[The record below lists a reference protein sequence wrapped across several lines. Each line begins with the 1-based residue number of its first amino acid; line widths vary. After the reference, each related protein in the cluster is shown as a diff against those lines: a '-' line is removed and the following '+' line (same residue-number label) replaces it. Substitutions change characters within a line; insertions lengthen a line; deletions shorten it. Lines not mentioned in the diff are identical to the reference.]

1 MNKIYS
7 MLGLASKAGR
17 LVSGE
22 DIVRNSIRKN
32 KVKLMILS
40 EDASEN
46 TKKRFLNAAEFYK
59 VPVVIW
65 GKKEVL
71 GSSIGKSDRSVIGI
85 CDIGFQK
92 NISSLLSDLASN
104 PGKKSGGEPNE

>member
-1 MNKIYS
+1 

-22 DIVRNSIRKN
+22 DVVRNSIKQK
-32 KVKLMILS
+32 KVKFIIIS

-59 VPVVIW
+59 VPVAIW
-65 GKKEVL
+65 GQKERL
-71 GSSIGKSDRSVIGI
+71 GFSIGKSERSVVGI
-85 CDIGFQK
+85 CDQGFEK
-92 NISSLLSDLASN
+92 SIRTLLSGTAAKPIEHIGEN
-104 PGKKSGGEPNE
+104 SGGEPNE

>member
-1 MNKIYS
+1 
-7 MLGLASKAGR
+7 MLGLACKAGR

-22 DIVRNSIRKN
+22 DIVRNSVRKN
-32 KVKLMILS
+32 KVKLMIIS

-65 GKKEVL
+65 GQKEVL
-71 GSSIGKSDRSVIGI
+71 GSSIGKSDRSVVGI
-85 CDIGFQK
+85 CDEGFK
-92 NISSLLSDLASN
+92 KSISSLLSDIVSN
-104 PGKKSGGEPNE
+104 PIEYIGKKSGGEPNE

>member
-1 MNKIYS
+1 

-22 DIVRNSIRKN
+22 DVVRKSIRQN
-32 KVKLMILS
+32 KVNLIIIS

-59 VPVVIW
+59 LPIVIW
-65 GKKEVL
+65 GQKEL
-71 GSSIGKSDRSVIGI
+71 IGSSIGKSDRSVIGI
-85 CDIGFQK
+85 CDEGFQK
-92 NISSLLSDLASN
+92 SISSLLSDITSN
-104 PGKKSGGEPNE
+104 PIEYIGKKTGGEPNE